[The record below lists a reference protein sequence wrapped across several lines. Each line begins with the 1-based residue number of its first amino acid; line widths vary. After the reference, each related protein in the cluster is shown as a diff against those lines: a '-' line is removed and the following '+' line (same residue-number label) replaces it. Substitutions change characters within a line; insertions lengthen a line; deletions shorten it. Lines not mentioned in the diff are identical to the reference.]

1 MKKLL
6 DFLDNFEERA
16 ITVILPLMVI
26 VVFMATFFRFTK
38 LMIIPWSEELARYL
52 MIWIVF
58 LGIGVGAKN
67 NAHFTV
73 DNFVNSLPKSSHKAA
88 FILRTAIIVG
98 FCGFM
103 TYVSVGLVSRLSAM
117 GQKTPALQLPTW
129 LIYSAIPVGLT
140 LMVIRTLQFA
150 IKKIQSEKQKES
162 LGGE

>member
-1 MKKLL
+1 MKKVL

-16 ITVILPLMVI
+16 ITVILPLMVF

-73 DNFVNSLPKSSHKAA
+73 DNFVNALPKSTHKAS
-88 FILRTAIIVG
+88 FILRTIIIVG

-103 TYVSVGLVSRLSAM
+103 TYTSIGLVQRLAAM
-117 GQKTPALQLPTW
+117 GQRTPALQLPTW
-129 LIYSAIPVGLT
+129 AIYSAIPVGLT
-140 LMVIRTLQFA
+140 LMVVRSLQYAIRKLKTDEEA
-150 IKKIQSEKQKES
+150 
-162 LGGE
+162 

>member
-16 ITVILPLMVI
+16 ITVILPLMVF

-52 MIWIVF
+52 MVWIVF
-58 LGIGVGAKN
+58 LGIGVGAKK

-73 DNFVNSLPKSSHKAA
+73 DNFVNALPKSTHKAT
-88 FILRTAIIVG
+88 FLLRSAIIIG

-103 TYVSVGLVSRLSAM
+103 TYVSVGLISKLAIM
-117 GQKTPALQLPTW
+117 GQRTPAMQWPTW
-129 LIYSAIPVGLT
+129 VVYSAIPVGLT
-140 LMVIRTLQFA
+140 LMVVRTLQFA
-150 IKKIQSEKQKES
+150 IIKIRSEKQET

>member
-1 MKKLL
+1 MKKVL

-16 ITVILPLMVI
+16 ITVILPLMVF

-52 MIWIVF
+52 MVWTVF

-73 DNFVNSLPKSSHKAA
+73 DNFVNALPKSTHKIS
-88 FILRTAIIVG
+88 FLLRTVIIVG

-103 TYVSVGLVSRLSAM
+103 TYVSVGLIQKLAAM

-150 IKKIQSEKQKES
+150 IKKFKAEKDI
-162 LGGE
+162 

>member
-6 DFLDNFEERA
+6 NFLDNFEERA
-16 ITVILPLMVI
+16 ITALLPLMVF

-52 MIWIVF
+52 MVWIVF

-73 DNFVNSLPKSSHKAA
+73 DNFVNALPRSTHKAA
-88 FILRTAIIVG
+88 FLLRSVIIIG

-103 TYVSVGLVSRLSAM
+103 TYVSIGLISRLAAM
-117 GQKTPALQLPTW
+117 GQRTPAMQWPTW
-129 LIYSAIPVGLT
+129 LVYSAVPVGLT
-140 LMVIRTLQFA
+140 LMVVRTLQFV
-150 IKKIQSEKQKES
+150 IKKLKSDKQETI
-162 LGGE
+162 GGE